1 MLCDLAQLDSTYS
14 SEALSAAEL
23 IHDESDRARVL
34 IKLATNDAVNF
45 AQLLAVTGSFQD
57 EISRARVLIALA
69 ENEAVDSPKLLAAVE
84 SIELIQYEY
93 SRPGMWFHLAKINSA
108 FRAHLLSF
116 LQSIQNKSSQVEKLL
131 ITNTPEWAAVL
142 VTLAKIDSSYFSEAL
157 SVARSIQD
165 KSSRTKL
172 LIELAKIDS
181 SYFSEA
187 LSALR
192 MIQETS
198 EPDLLAQN
206 PLMASFCSDVWSLYE
221 QILAL
226 MNLAQIDSTYF
237 LEILLLIQLM
247 EDESDQVKI
256 LTELAQQLPESFLPQ
271 TYTIIYSIAH
281 KPSCAELLSIYLPR
295 LPLAILSLSNW
306 QSHLHPLAHRTRAD
320 LMQDLATLYPVIVH
334 LGGKEAVR
342 GMIDAMRDV
351 CNQWK

>member
-1 MLCDLAQLDSTYS
+1 MEVAKNDINELLPSLLNVARTIRNVERKAEFFLELVKNNSAYFLEALNAARLIQDDYTRAAMLCDLAQIDSTYS

-57 EISRARVLIALA
+57 EISRARVLIASA

-93 SRPGMWFHLAKINSA
+93 SRPGMWFRLAKINSA

-116 LQSIQNKSSQVEKLL
+116 LQSIQNESSQVEKLL

-157 SVARSIQD
+157 S
-165 KSSRTKL
+165 
-172 LIELAKIDS
+172 
-181 SYFSEA
+181 
-187 LSALR
+187 ALR
-192 MIQETS
+192 IIQETS

-226 MNLAQIDSTYF
+226 MNLA
-237 LEILLLIQLM
+237 
-247 EDESDQVKI
+247 
-256 LTELAQQLPESFLPQ
+256 
-271 TYTIIYSIAH
+271 
-281 KPSCAELLSIYLPR
+281 
-295 LPLAILSLSNW
+295 
-306 QSHLHPLAHRTRAD
+306 
-320 LMQDLATLYPVIVH
+320 
-334 LGGKEAVR
+334 
-342 GMIDAMRDV
+342 
-351 CNQWK
+351 